1 MSQLDVGILQEVVSR
16 VEAAWDV
23 RVFVGRRRGGP
34 GPVPAAAV
42 VLERVDYDGATDGGT
57 VGTDQQTWRFLIVYV
72 GRWSE
77 ALGGSIEE
85 RKIAVANLAIGGL
98 MSDATLDGNGYNPRI
113 EGVEFAEESE
123 DPNDGFYSVTVRF
136 AIDTD
141 ADVVV

>member
-16 VEAAWDV
+16 VETALDV
-23 RVFVGRRRGGP
+23 PVFVGRRRGGP

-42 VLERVDYDGATDGGT
+42 VLERVDYEGAT

-141 ADVVV
+141 ADVIV